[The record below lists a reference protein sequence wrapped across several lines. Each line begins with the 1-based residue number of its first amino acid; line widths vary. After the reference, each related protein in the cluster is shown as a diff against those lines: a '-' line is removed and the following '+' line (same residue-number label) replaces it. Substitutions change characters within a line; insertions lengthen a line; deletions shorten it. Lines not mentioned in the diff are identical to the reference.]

1 MKAIWLGLVFAFIG
15 ALIAIAPARADAPS
29 VRAWLDRDTMHLGET
44 VTLNVESQGVAG
56 GQPDFSSLSQD
67 FNLLGTQSSQQVSIT
82 NGSSTTKTVWAVG
95 LEPKRAGRIAIPA
108 LTLGAASTAPI
119 TLTVLAQPA
128 GAQGKPGDDVFL
140 EVSAEPLAPYVQ
152 QQVRYTVKLYYSFGL
167 TDGNLSEP
175 QADGVVVQRLG
186 QDKSYLATLGDR
198 RYHVMERHY
207 ALTPERSGMLELP
220 ALMFRGNAL
229 DTADPTGFF
238 SRPRTVGARSDAVQ
252 LDVKPKPAQW
262 TGDPWLPAASMLLK
276 DDNELPDEVHVGD
289 PVTRTIRLQAQGL
302 GFEQLPELTLSAPD
316 GAEIYPDKPDTRTRD
331 DGTWLYGE
339 RVRKFAFVPSRPGTL
354 TIPGVSVHW
363 WDTGH
368 DRAETAELPPR
379 TIKVLPA
386 VGGKVP
392 LGSGISVPAPAD
404 TPPVDAASPSPL
416 AIEAAPGARPAPLRI
431 WQALAALCLV
441 LWLVTL
447 ALWWRSRRAKA
458 PAAIVDATPQAGA
471 SAQRAAFLRA
481 SSMGELAGAERAL
494 IAWARSERPDVRN
507 LGELSLRLDNSA
519 QLDALAAL
527 QRARYAGAPAQ
538 GVGASLERA
547 FRGGL
552 AWRSAAARR
561 EDRSPLPTLYP
572 E

>member
-1 MKAIWLGLVFAFIG
+1 MKTPWLGLVFACIV
-15 ALIAIAPARADAPS
+15 AIAPARADAPS

-44 VTLNVESQGVAG
+44 VTLNVEAQGGSG
-56 GQPDFSSLSQD
+56 GQPDFSALSQD
-67 FNLLGTQSSQQVSIT
+67 FNLLGTQSSQQVSIV
-82 NGSSTTKTVWAVG
+82 NGSSTSKTVWAVG

-108 LTLGAASTAPI
+108 LALGTASTAPI

-152 QQVRYTVKLYYSFGL
+152 EQVRYTVKLYYSFGL

-186 QDKSYLATLGDR
+186 QDKNYLATLGER

-207 ALTPERSGMLELP
+207 ALTPERSGMLEMP

-229 DTADPTGFF
+229 DAADPSGFF
-238 SRPRTVGARSDAVQ
+238 SRPRTVSARSDAIQ
-252 LDVKPKPAQW
+252 LDVKPKPAEW

-276 DDNELPDEVHVGD
+276 DDTELPDEVHVGD

-354 TIPGVSVHW
+354 TIPGLSVRW
-363 WDTGH
+363 WDTAH
-368 DRAETAELPPR
+368 ARAETVELAAR

-386 VGGKVP
+386 VGGKTP

-404 TPPVDAASPSPL
+404 APAVDAGTPSPL
-416 AIEAAPGARPAPLRI
+416 AIGTAAHASPASLRI
-431 WQALAALCLV
+431 WQVLAALGLV
-441 LWLVTL
+441 LWLVTM
-447 ALWWRSRRAKA
+447 ALWWRSRRTA
-458 PAAIVDATPQAGA
+458 PAAAADIPPQAGA

-507 LGELSLRLDNSA
+507 LGELAARLENSA

-538 GVGASLERA
+538 GVGAQLERA

-561 EDRSPLPTLYP
+561 EDKSPLPTLYP